1 VIEGKPADVAS
12 GMDDVQDD
20 RFAFG
25 DPKVDVVT
33 AMDNE
38 P

>member
-1 VIEGKPADVAS
+1 
-12 GMDDVQDD
+12 MDDVQDD

-33 AMDNE
+33 AVDNE
-38 P
+38 PQARPY